1 MMAISGN
8 ASDATAH
15 ISAAATGF
23 GTDETWLGLVI
34 DRAIGVPADGNYV
47 CATGLL
53 RAGGD
58 NSAAYAITNGVVS
71 QGWMCSGA
79 VVIPSNVTSFGSM
92 AFYMSSIT
100 SITIPASVT
109 SIGDSAFRFTSL
121 TSITIPAT
129 VTTIGDYAFA
139 GAPTLA
145 SIAVDSANQSFSSID
160 GALFNKSATTLI
172 QYPAGNS
179 SASYTIPVSVTS
191 IGKNAFQ
198 NATALT
204 SITIGANT
212 TSIGID
218 AFRGANSLASVTIP
232 AALTSIGTRAFY
244 DARTLK
250 DVNFLGN
257 APTSIGADAFGYIGS
272 DAKAHIRVNAS
283 GFGAPSS
290 TWNGL
295 LVQADLYEVTYSA
308 GSGSVVSSA
317 LFLSGDLI
325 QTAPVSTRAGYTLSG
340 WSTSANGNVIT
351 FPYTVTSDIT
361 LHAIWKST
369 NTTPKSATKS
379 ATTSYSAVFSAGSSV
394 VTQTSKTA
402 IKKMVS
408 KSGKDA
414 KFTITGIATKSTG
427 VPDSRVKG
435 LAKARAEK
443 VSAYLVKLGVK
454 KSNITIKVKIVAS
467 GITPKTDILAKY
479 VTK

>member
-1 MMAISGN
+1 MFRKSMSGV
-8 ASDATAH
+8 SLLTAV
-15 ISAAATGF
+15 S
-23 GTDETWLGLVI
+23 LSLSGLVFSPAHA
-34 DRAIGVPADGNYV
+34 DVPVLANGSYV
-47 CATGLL
+47 CTTGQL

-58 NSAAYAITNGVVS
+58 TSPAYTITNGALSNGNGCAGDVL
-71 QGWMCSGA
+71 
-79 VVIPSNVTSFGSM
+79 IPEGVTSIGVQ
-92 AFYMSSIT
+92 AFSQSSAIT
-100 SITIPASVT
+100 SVTIPASVT
-109 SIGDSAFRFTSL
+109 SIGNLAFYMASSLNTVTFAQGSQLTSMGNRVFDGASAL
-121 TSITIPAT
+121 TSITVPA
-129 VTTIGDYAFA
+129 
-139 GAPTLA
+139 
-145 SIAVDSANQSFSSID
+145 
-160 GALFNKSATTLI
+160 
-172 QYPAGNS
+172 
-179 SASYTIPVSVTS
+179 SVTS
-191 IGKNAFQ
+191 IGSSFRNTAALHTVTFAQGSQLTSIGEAAFER
-198 NATALT
+198 ATALT
-204 SITIGANT
+204 SITIPAGV
-212 TSIGID
+212 TSIGD
-218 AFRGANSLASVTIP
+218 YAFYRT
-232 AALTSIGTRAFY
+232 ALTSITIPSSVTNLGEGAFNS
-244 DARTLK
+244 AGSLK

-443 VSAYLVKLGVK
+443 VSAYLIKLGVK

-479 VTK
+479 LTK